1 MRRLQPSIR
10 THGPQRRRH
19 SAKIR
24 VLSPARPGG
33 PVPGRGIRPAGAHL
47 GPLLARNSRARTRDF
62 TESSWRLVTSLSQV
76 GDPRAWLARSDAMP
90 AAVSEES
97 RTRQRDGGPGSL
109 GRLRLSGVILPAC
122 PIQSHG
128 AAAERLRRLSCRRV
142 GGSCRC
148 LAGLRLNLKFC
159 CYSESNRPASR
170 RPPAS
175 FDVRRLCN

>member
-1 MRRLQPSIR
+1 MRAQRRSPRRSRASAGWRQAGGPGPQCWGRQLAPLFMRRLQPSIR

-62 TESSWRLVTSLSQV
+62 TESSWRPS
-76 GDPRAWLARSDAMP
+76 PRLTRSDAMP

-97 RTRQRDGGPGSL
+97 RTRQRDRGPGSL
-109 GRLRLSGVILPAC
+109 GRLRSPCRPVPVKVMA
-122 PIQSHG
+122 PK
-128 AAAERLRRLSCRRV
+128 RLRRLSRRRVTV
-142 GGSCRC
+142 GGSSRC
-148 LAGLRLNLKFC
+148 WLD
-159 CYSESNRPASR
+159 S
-170 RPPAS
+170 
-175 FDVRRLCN
+175 D